1 MNALALDPGGV
12 AVGTGRPKLV
22 PARPTEAAGVQVDAL
37 MTEAHERPLV
47 LVVDDEA
54 AIRLLCRVNLRLE
67 GVDTI
72 EAADGEEALE
82 LAREQKPDL
91 VLLDVMMP
99 HVDGWQVAD
108 QLSRDPATSEV
119 PVVFLS
125 ARAEPADYLHGYE
138 LGAVGYVAKPF
149 DPTALGG
156 IVHGVLER
164 LGRGEREELRR
175 ERIQELGGH
184 VGG

>member
-1 MNALALDPGGV
+1 MHELALDPGGV
-12 AVGTGRPKLV
+12 AVGSGRPQV
-22 PARPTEAAGVQVDAL
+22 APARPAEAAGGRADVL
-37 MTEAHERPLV
+37 PEARERPLV

-82 LAREQKPDL
+82 LARERRPDL

-99 HVDGWQVAD
+99 HLDGWQVAD
-108 QLSRDPATSEV
+108 RLSRDPSTSEL
-119 PVVFLS
+119 PIVFLS

-138 LGAVGYVAKPF
+138 LGAVGYVTKPF
-149 DPTALGG
+149 DPTSLGA
-156 IVHGVLER
+156 IVHDVLVR
-164 LGRGEREELRR
+164 LRRGERDELRR
-175 ERIQELGGH
+175 ERMAELGGYPA
-184 VGG
+184 G

>member
-1 MNALALDPGGV
+1 
-12 AVGTGRPKLV
+12 
-22 PARPTEAAGVQVDAL
+22 VQPDAL
-37 MTEAHERPLV
+37 SEAHERPLV

-72 EAADGEEALE
+72 EAANGEEALE
-82 LAREQKPDL
+82 LARKHKPDL

-99 HVDGWQVAD
+99 HLDGWQVAD
-108 QLSRDPATSEV
+108 QLSRDGATREV

-125 ARAEPADYLHGYE
+125 ARAEPADYLRGYE
-138 LGAVGYVAKPF
+138 LGAVGYVTKPF

-175 ERIQELGGH
+175 ERIQALGGR
-184 VGG
+184 VELS